1 LGPYMKIQG
10 RKEKKLGPYMK
21 IQGRREKQLG
31 PFMKIQGRRE
41 KQLGPYMKIQGRR
54 EKQLGPY
61 MKIQDRWSR
70 VRNVFSMP
78 GTIMPVPNYKGV
90 LLYLYP
96 KLSLSKMCNIELV
109 I

>member
-1 LGPYMKIQG
+1 LGTYKK
-10 RKEKKLGPYMK
+10 RLCHREKQFRPYMK
-21 IQGRREKQLG
+21 IQGRREQ
-31 PFMKIQGRRE
+31 
-41 KQLGPYMKIQGRR
+41 QLGPYMKIQGRR

-78 GTIMPVPNYKGV
+78 GTIMPVPNYIGV